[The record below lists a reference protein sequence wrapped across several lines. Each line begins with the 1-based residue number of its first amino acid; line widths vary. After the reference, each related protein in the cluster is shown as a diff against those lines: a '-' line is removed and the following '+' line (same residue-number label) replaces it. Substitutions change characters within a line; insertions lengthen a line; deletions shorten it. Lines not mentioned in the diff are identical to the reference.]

1 MASEVEKDSLEGRRG
16 SIPQC
21 QGHHS
26 SLSLV
31 TEAGAIR
38 QPISPTKAKVQTV
51 RN

>member
-1 MASEVEKDSLEGRRG
+1 MASEVEKYSLEGRRG